1 MAVSI
6 AVPTTEA
13 RHNPFLVS
21 LSGYQTKPFQ
31 AVEVVVISRPIRG
44 LADTAKPF
52 LSVTYWWEQKMNGVT
67 LSSSGSRGDSPF
79 HPPVN
84 KRSSIQKWTKTHSFF
99 YRHRGLGNN
108 AFWEEYLVPHWQINK
123 LCVHA
128 QPKGRAIAKSSL
140 LPANGA

>member
-6 AVPTTEA
+6 AALTTVP

-67 LSSSGSRGDSPF
+67 LSSSGSGGDSLL

-84 KRSSIQKWTKTHSFF
+84 KRSSHQKRTKMHF
-99 YRHRGLGNN
+99 YRHRDLGKD
-108 AFWEEYLVPHWQINK
+108 ALH
-123 LCVHA
+123 
-128 QPKGRAIAKSSL
+128 
-140 LPANGA
+140 